1 MTGQRY
7 GNIPEQALPC
17 VLIMMYFRWAVF
29 IMERGV
35 FVKLYGKSETCSN
48 SVMARKCG
56 IRSDVLAPDGQL
68 LCCCF
73 LEKKT

>member
-1 MTGQRY
+1 
-7 GNIPEQALPC
+7 
-17 VLIMMYFRWAVF
+17 
-29 IMERGV
+29 MERGV

-48 SVMARKCG
+48 SVMARKRG

-68 LCCCF
+68 LCYGF